1 MRAAGSNWR
10 LLAWL
15 AMPAV
20 LLAALLAV
28 IWHAH
33 WQHAQLAQALLRSY
47 PQDVD
52 VHPALVRFA
61 DAEARP
67 LYKSNC
73 AGCHGADMRGNPALG
88 APALTGGHWLW
99 GNGSVFQIE
108 RILLYGI
115 RSGQPKSLNATD
127 MPAFGLMGRLS
138 EGQVRELVQYL
149 MKLNRRPYDT
159 EAANAGDALY
169 HSELYGCYDCHGA
182 DARGNPDYGAPDLTA
197 NVWNNGAS
205 EQAIHDSIFYGR
217 HRVMPAWKGRLTL
230 EQIRAL
236 AVYLHGLSAA
246 AQAPAPPLDAAAS
259 STAHEPAAAEG
270 GD

>member
-1 MRAAGSNWR
+1 MRAAGSKWR

-15 AMPAV
+15 ALPTV

-33 WQHAQLAQALLRSY
+33 WQHSQLAQALLRSY

-52 VHPALVRFA
+52 AHASLVRFA
-61 DAEARP
+61 DAEAQP

-115 RSGQPKSLNATD
+115 RSGAPKALNVTD

-138 EGQVRELVQYL
+138 DGQVRELVQFI
-149 MKLNRRPYDT
+149 MKLNHRPYDA
-159 EAANAGDALY
+159 EGANEGETLF
-169 HSELYGCYDCHGA
+169 HSDLYGCYDCHGS
-182 DARGNPDYGAPDLTA
+182 DAKGNSDYGAPDLTV
-197 NVWNNGAS
+197 NHWNNGGS
-205 EQAIHDSIFYGR
+205 EQDIYDTIFYGR
-217 HRVMPAWKGRLTL
+217 HRVMPAWRGRLSL
-230 EQIRAL
+230 EQMRAL
-236 AVYLHGLSAA
+236 AVYLHGLSK
-246 AQAPAPPLDAAAS
+246 S
-259 STAHEPAAAEG
+259 SVEG
-270 GD
+270 G